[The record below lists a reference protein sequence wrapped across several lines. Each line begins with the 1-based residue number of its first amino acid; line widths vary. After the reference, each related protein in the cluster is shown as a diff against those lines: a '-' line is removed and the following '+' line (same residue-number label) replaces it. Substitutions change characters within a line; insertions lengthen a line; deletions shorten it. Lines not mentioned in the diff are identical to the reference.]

1 MVRLCCQT
9 QIKWWPSHCLH
20 PIYSPQPEVKL
31 SCLTDV
37 GFWNAI
43 PSYSQVSETCSQILL
58 CPSLQTSSQ
67 WSLRLKE
74 THHCHTQTGIPQD
87 IQSLWV
93 QPHWQSPECSGIFWL
108 ALLPK
113 GNGSHF
119 SHPLLLYF
127 QFANSW
133 GSKYGLQ
140 EFEASQSR
148 QLSDINLRSSCHFP
162 QNSSPIGHRQWSLL
176 SLIKIW

>member
-43 PSYSQVSETCSQILL
+43 PSYSQGSETCSQILL

-93 QPHWQSPECSGIFWL
+93 QPHWQSPECSGIFLTGVTAQGQWLSFLSSPL
-108 ALLPK
+108 ALLSVCK
-113 GNGSHF
+113 F
-119 SHPLLLYF
+119 MRV
-127 QFANSW
+127 QIWFA
-133 GSKYGLQ
+133 G
-140 EFEASQSR
+140 
-148 QLSDINLRSSCHFP
+148 I
-162 QNSSPIGHRQWSLL
+162 WSLSVKATLWYQLKVLLPL
-176 SLIKIW
+176 STKQQPNWA